1 MSSIAESKSLFE
13 IDAELDDLLEEI
25 QQEIESEGQPSTER
39 LDRFQEFCRA
49 HGEKVDR
56 IGRFLRMMEAR
67 TLYCRSEAN
76 RLQERA
82 RSSERKFDQT
92 KAMVLYHLES
102 RGLKKIEGLEYALRR
117 QHNSQDS
124 VRIIDE
130 HQIPMRYKVV
140 EAYVDG
146 TLWGQI
152 LDALPEPL
160 KKMLGASLKKATPN
174 TEAIKQAP
182 EKVPGAECGAGHICV
197 LRRTSESIQH
207 SHQNACRY
215 GASGPSWVAIEE
227 IDHMLLVFCRLQTH
241 MWALQSHSRFFN
253 NQLLL
258 QFRRY

>member
-1 MSSIAESKSLFE
+1 MSSIAGSKSLFE
-13 IDAELDDLLEEI
+13 IDAELDELLEEI
-25 QQEIESEGQPSTER
+25 QQEEESEGQPSTER

-67 TLYCRSEAN
+67 TLYCRSEPN

-82 RSSERKFDQT
+82 RSSERKCDQT
-92 KAMVLYHLES
+92 KAMVLYYLES
-102 RGLKKIEGLEYALRR
+102 RGMTKVEGLEFTLRK

-146 TLWGQI
+146 TLWEQI

-160 KKMLGASLKKATPN
+160 KKTLRASLKKATPN

-182 EKVPGAECGAGHICV
+182 ERVPGAEV
-197 LRRTSESIQH
+197 RR
-207 SHQNACRY
+207 
-215 GASGPSWVAIEE
+215 G
-227 IDHMLLVFCRLQTH
+227 L
-241 MWALQSHSRFFN
+241 
-253 NQLLL
+253 
-258 QFRRY
+258 